1 MEDDKVAVSNRRQ
14 GYSTLRLYGDEASLK
29 EGHYIKFCKLQNNAF
44 KLSLMI
50 TEMNCV
56 VIRTSCFLQFALIL
70 KASIKAKDLVYKY
83 QVENGVKIEKRT
95 NK

>member
-1 MEDDKVAVSNRRQ
+1 MINEKGSHIEGRPLLWNSANYKVVLLKLERQ
-14 GYSTLRLYGDEASLK
+14 NV
-29 EGHYIKFCKLQNNAF
+29 IV
-44 KLSLMI
+44 